1 MFGFSVDRCRKR
13 EIEIKRRKKT
23 ETHNHLLIDQWVR
36 SAIFAPCAVLLV
48 LNIGLISI
56 K

>member
-1 MFGFSVDRCRKR
+1 MPKERNRDKEKEKDR
-13 EIEIKRRKKT
+13 KT
-23 ETHNHLLIDQWVR
+23 ETLNHLSIHQWVR